1 MYSTKGNLTRISSEH
16 FKKQKFHPKGQDVE
30 AQAASEQELTPMD
43 PLRSAY
49 RFILEVR
56 EVGGGP

>member
-1 MYSTKGNLTRISSEH
+1 M
-16 FKKQKFHPKGQDVE
+16 KKKVSPEGPGCG
-30 AQAASEQELTPMD
+30 AQAAAEQELTPMD

-56 EVGGGP
+56 EERGGP